1 MSSIAWKDRNC
12 QNLAPLSGNPNSP
25 NDFRYTPIH
34 RAAFNGYT
42 ETEIVKILAPLSNN
56 PNAPDKKGNTPIY
69 WAAYWGYTEIVKI
82 LAPFTD
88 NPNVFIFMSKNME

>member
-42 ETEIVKILAPLSNN
+42 EIVKILAPLSNN
-56 PNAPDKKGNTPIY
+56 PNAPDKYGRTPIDF
-69 WAAYWGYTEIVKI
+69 AAKNGHYHLVNI
-82 LAPFTD
+82 LD
-88 NPNVFIFMSKNME
+88 SLIDYPN